1 MNSDQAIV
9 TLFTFGIALAAA
21 VGFGV
26 AWLRASR
33 RLRQLEDR
41 VLGTAPPDDRAE
53 RLEQAVDSLSAQV
66 ESLASGQ
73 EFLNRVLS
81 DRLDK
86 LARRRPAPAP
96 QGRGRSRPLLH
107 RFPREVGG
115 G

>member
-1 MNSDQAIV
+1 MNNDQAII
-9 TLFTFGIALAAA
+9 TLFAFGITLASA
-21 VGFGV
+21 VGFGI

-86 LARRRPAPAP
+86 LARGLPAPGP
-96 QGRGRSRPLLH
+96 Q
-107 RFPREVGG
+107 
-115 G
+115 